1 MTAVPAA
8 TALPRVASE
17 AALAVPGVAALDP
30 RLTRRLAAA
39 AAPARPDATPRRV
52 PPEAAVRAGRAPDGT
67 GWHIEVRCVLSG
79 RRRALDVARDVHDRV
94 AAAAVAHL
102 TMLGAVEPVTVEVVV
117 TGVVAR
123 QPDAA

>member
-1 MTAVPAA
+1 MAVVPAA
-8 TALPRVASE
+8 TALPGVASG

-52 PPEAAVRAGRAPDGT
+52 PPEAAVRADRAPDGT

-79 RRRALDVARDVHDRV
+79 GRRALDVARDVHDRV
-94 AAAAVAHL
+94 AAATAAHL
-102 TMLGAVEPVTVEVVV
+102 TALGAVEPVTVEVVV
-117 TGVVAR
+117 TRVAGR
-123 QPDAA
+123 PEAA